1 MIEKVKEKIIGEK
14 GVNLISLTIAV
25 TVILIL
31 TGTIIVS
38 SVSSLK
44 SNKLR
49 NMQADIDNLRDKVS
63 NYYSNYGE
71 IPADK
76 KIEYTNVEHIRSS
89 GVISEVVDTGAF
101 YVIDL
106 SAIENV
112 TLNYGKDYDKIRNG
126 EATTEEEINK
136 LTDLYIIN
144 GESHNIFYVAGIEL
158 DGEKFY
164 TDYTSEEADTVAVD
178 LRYVDG
184 VKIPEDFYYVGGS
197 KEEGLVISDVQGDD
211 LENSKGGNQ
220 FVWIPVENRDLEE
233 DKENF
238 ATDEKEFVDS
248 VNNNKGFYLGRYEA
262 GIEGTDEIDITNNFD
277 DSWAKADS
285 ELWTGW
291 KGGNLVTKKDAKIWN
306 YITVKKAM
314 EVIEEKY
321 NTENIKGRIL
331 SLNAY
336 NKVLEFLGK
345 ANDTSN
351 FSDWGNRLNS
361 EFNIDSP
368 NAKEFIN
375 ERDVLKYVEFS
386 GTKKANE
393 PHLLTSGASERN
405 KIKNIY
411 DLSGNVWEYTTNI
424 NKIENNTTYINYV
437 SGSAFGDEKIITNNT
452 MNVANDDMGFR
463 VVLYIPEIFEI
474 QNERITK
481 NEEGTIN
488 LNTQIEGT
496 KGYINFDVVPKEG
509 YTLESISP
517 KLPYKVTE
525 NGKYTF
531 TIKLKNE
538 IGKEIEVKHTVKVNN
553 YVTNPNYWIR
563 FNGGSHI
570 EFSNVNQ
577 NTFYNHFTIAIKVKI
592 NRKEQASKNY
602 MGLWGNHVGNEGL
615 NMQFRETTTTI
626 LGTADMTNY
635 YDRWVDIVE
644 TFNGS
649 SMKVYIDG
657 ELKSTQSTTRRP
669 YKGFNVGTS
678 YLNSDRQML
687 GEMSC
692 LKIWN
697 KALTDEEVAEMD
709 LFKEDVNVG
718 KDSVYFNLN
727 LKSKKEVE
735 SLGGK
740 FVGSDYKFFEN

>member
-76 KIEYTNVEHIRSS
+76 KIEYTNIEHIRSS

-164 TDYTSEEADTVAVD
+164 TDYTSEEVDTVAVD

-184 VKIPEDFYYVGGS
+184 VKIPEGFYYVGGS

-220 FVWIPVENRDLEE
+220 FVWIPVEEGDLEE

-262 GIEGTDEIDITNNFD
+262 GIEGTEEIDISEIDKEWHVKT
-277 DSWAKADS
+277 

-291 KGGNLVTKKDAKIWN
+291 EGGNLVTKKDAKIWD

-345 ANDTSN
+345 DKESD
-351 FSDWGNRLNS
+351 FSDWGNCLNS
-361 EFNIDSP
+361 EFNMDSQ
-368 NAKEFIN
+368 NAQAFN
-375 ERDVLKYVEFS
+375 RSTLKYEKFS
-386 GTKKANE
+386 GTKQTNE
-393 PHLLTSGASERN
+393 PHLLTSGTSERN

-411 DLSGNVWEYTTNI
+411 DFAGNVSEYTSSI
-424 NKIENNTTYINYV
+424 NKVENSKVYFNYFGPSYAFNGDKFNYYNTTY
-437 SGSAFGDEKIITNNT
+437 T
-452 MNVANDDMGFR
+452 ANIDMGFR

-481 NEEGTIN
+481 NKEGTIN

-496 KGYINFDVVPKEG
+496 EGYINFDVIPKEG

-517 KLPYKVTE
+517 KLPYKITE

-538 IGKEIEVKHTVKVNN
+538 IGKEIEVKHTVNVDN

-570 EFSNVNQ
+570 EFSNIDQ
-577 NTFYNHFTIAIKVKI
+577 NKIYNNYTIAIKVKI

-602 MGLWGNHVGNEGL
+602 MGLWGNHLNNEGI

-626 LGTADMTNY
+626 LGTADMANY
-635 YDRWVDIVE
+635 YDKWVDIVE

-649 SMKVYIDG
+649 TMKVYIDG
-657 ELKSTQSTTRRP
+657 ELKATQSTTRKP
-669 YKGFNVGTS
+669 YPGFNVGTS
-678 YLNSDRQML
+678 FLNSDRQML

-692 LKIWN
+692 FKIWD
-697 KALTDEEVAEMD
+697 KVLTDEEVAEMD
-709 LFKEDVNVG
+709 LFREDVNVG

-740 FVGSDYKFFEN
+740 FVGSDYKFYEN

>member
-158 DGEKFY
+158 DGVKFY

-220 FVWIPVENRDLEE
+220 FVWIPVENSDLEE

-262 GIEGTDEIDITNNFD
+262 GIEGTEEIDISEIDKEWHVKT
-277 DSWAKADS
+277 

-291 KGGNLVTKKDAKIWN
+291 EGGNLVTKKDAKIWD

-345 ANDTSN
+345 DKETD
-351 FSDWGNRLNS
+351 FSDWGNCLNS

-368 NAKEFIN
+368 NAQAFNNSI
-375 ERDVLKYVEFS
+375 LKYEIFS
-386 GTKKANE
+386 GTKNANVKC
-393 PHLLTSGASERN
+393 LLTTGASERN

-411 DLSGNVWEYTTNI
+411 DFSGNASEYTSSI
-424 NKIENNTTYINYV
+424 NKIENSKVYFNYKGPSMAFNGDKIDYYNTTY
-437 SGSAFGDEKIITNNT
+437 T
-452 MNVANDDMGFR
+452 ANWDMGFR
-463 VVLYIPEIFEI
+463 VVLYMPEIFEI

-496 KGYINFDVVPKEG
+496 EGYINFDVIPKEG
-509 YTLESISP
+509 YSLESISP
-517 KLPYKVTE
+517 KLPYEVTE

-538 IGKEIEVKHTVKVNN
+538 IGKEIEVKHTVNVDN

-577 NTFYNHFTIAIKVKI
+577 NDFYNHYTIAIKVKI

-602 MGLWGNHVGNEGL
+602 MGLWGNHLNNEGI

-626 LGTADMTNY
+626 LGTADMANY
-635 YDRWVDIVE
+635 YDKWVDIVE

-649 SMKVYIDG
+649 TMKVYIDG
-657 ELKSTQSTTRRP
+657 ELKATQSTTRKP
-669 YKGFNVGTS
+669 YSGFNVGTS
-678 YLNSDRQML
+678 FLNSDRQML

-692 LKIWN
+692 FKIWD
-697 KALTDEEVAEMD
+697 KVLTDEEVAEMD
-709 LFKEDVNVG
+709 LFREDVNVG

-727 LKSKKEVE
+727 FKSKAQVE

-740 FVGSDYKFFEN
+740 FVGSDYKFYEN

>member
-1 MIEKVKEKIIGEK
+1 MIQKLKEKIIEVK

-31 TGTIIVS
+31 TGVIIVNS
-38 SVSSLK
+38 LSSLK

-63 NYYSNYGE
+63 NYYSRYGE

-76 KIEYTNVEHIRSS
+76 NIEYTNIEQIKSS

-106 SAIENV
+106 EAIENV
-112 TLNYGKDYDKIRNG
+112 TLNYGKDYEKIKNG

-164 TDYTSEEADTVAVD
+164 TDYTSEEVDTVAVD

-184 VKIPEDFYYVGGS
+184 VKIPEGFYYAGGN
-197 KEEGLVISDVQGDD
+197 KEDGLVISDVQGDD

-220 FVWIPVENRDLEE
+220 FVWIPVENGDLEE

-262 GIEGTDEIDITNNFD
+262 GIEGTDDIDISELDEEWHVQT
-277 DSWAKADS
+277 

-291 KGGNLVTKKDAKIWN
+291 KGGNLVTKKDAKIWDF
-306 YITVKKAM
+306 ITVKKAM

-345 ANDTSN
+345 DKETD
-351 FSDWGNRLNS
+351 FSDWGNCLNS

-368 NAKEFIN
+368 NAQVFN
-375 ERDVLKYVEFS
+375 NSTLKYEKFS
-386 GTKKANE
+386 GTKNANVKCFF
-393 PHLLTSGASERN
+393 TAGASERN
-405 KIKNIY
+405 KLKNIY
-411 DLSGNVWEYTTNI
+411 DFVGNASEYTSSI
-424 NKIENNTTYINYV
+424 NKIENSKVYFNYKGPSMAFNGDKIDYHNTTY
-437 SGSAFGDEKIITNNT
+437 T
-452 MNVANDDMGFR
+452 ANWDMGFR

-474 QNERITK
+474 KNERITK

-496 KGYINFDVVPKEG
+496 EGYINFDVIPKEG
-509 YTLESISP
+509 YSLESISP
-517 KLPYKVTE
+517 KLPYEVTE

-538 IGKEIEVKHTVKVNN
+538 IGKEIEVKHTVNVDN

-615 NMQFRETTTTI
+615 NMQFKETTTTI
-626 LGTADMTNY
+626 LGTADMENY
-635 YDRWVDIVE
+635 YDKWVDIVE

-649 SMKVYIDG
+649 SVKVYIDG

-669 YKGFNVGTS
+669 YTGFNVGTS

>member
-158 DGEKFY
+158 DGVKFY

-220 FVWIPVENRDLEE
+220 FVWIPVENSDLEE

-262 GIEGTDEIDITNNFD
+262 GIEGTEEIDISEIDKEWHVKT
-277 DSWAKADS
+277 

-291 KGGNLVTKKDAKIWN
+291 EGGNLVTKKDAKIWD

-345 ANDTSN
+345 DKETD
-351 FSDWGNRLNS
+351 FSDWGNCLNS

-368 NAKEFIN
+368 NAQAFNNSI
-375 ERDVLKYVEFS
+375 LKYEIFS
-386 GTKKANE
+386 GTKNANVKC
-393 PHLLTSGASERN
+393 LLTTGASERN

-411 DLSGNVWEYTTNI
+411 DFSGNASEYTSSI
-424 NKIENNTTYINYV
+424 NKIENSKVYFNYKGPSMAFNGDKIDYYNTTY
-437 SGSAFGDEKIITNNT
+437 T
-452 MNVANDDMGFR
+452 ANWDMGFR
-463 VVLYIPEIFEI
+463 VVLYMPEIFEI

-496 KGYINFDVVPKEG
+496 EGYINFDVIPKEG
-509 YTLESISP
+509 YSLESISP
-517 KLPYKVTE
+517 KLPYEVTE

-538 IGKEIEVKHTVKVNN
+538 IGKEIEVKHTVKVDN

-615 NMQFRETTTTI
+615 NMQFKETTTTI
-626 LGTADMTNY
+626 LGTADMENY

-649 SMKVYIDG
+649 SIKVYIDG

-669 YKGFNVGTS
+669 YTGFNVGTS

>member
-1 MIEKVKEKIIGEK
+1 M
-14 GVNLISLTIAV
+14 
-25 TVILIL
+25 
-31 TGTIIVS
+31 
-38 SVSSLK
+38 
-44 SNKLR
+44 
-49 NMQADIDNLRDKVS
+49 
-63 NYYSNYGE
+63 
-71 IPADK
+71 
-76 KIEYTNVEHIRSS
+76 
-89 GVISEVVDTGAF
+89 
-101 YVIDL
+101 
-106 SAIENV
+106 
-112 TLNYGKDYDKIRNG
+112 
-126 EATTEEEINK
+126 
-136 LTDLYIIN
+136 
-144 GESHNIFYVAGIEL
+144 
-158 DGEKFY
+158 
-164 TDYTSEEADTVAVD
+164 
-178 LRYVDG
+178 
-184 VKIPEDFYYVGGS
+184 
-197 KEEGLVISDVQGDD
+197 
-211 LENSKGGNQ
+211 
-220 FVWIPVENRDLEE
+220 
-233 DKENF
+233 
-238 ATDEKEFVDS
+238 DS

-262 GIEGTDEIDITNNFD
+262 GIEGTEEIDISEIDKEWHVKT
-277 DSWAKADS
+277 

-291 KGGNLVTKKDAKIWN
+291 EGGNLVTKKDAKIWD

-314 EVIEEKY
+314 EVIEGKY

-345 ANDTSN
+345 DKESD
-351 FSDWGNRLNS
+351 FSDWGNCLNS
-361 EFNIDSP
+361 EFNMDSQ
-368 NAKEFIN
+368 NAQAFN
-375 ERDVLKYVEFS
+375 RSTLKYEKFS
-386 GTKKANE
+386 GIKKANE
-393 PHLLTSGASERN
+393 AHLLTSGASERN

-411 DLSGNVWEYTTNI
+411 DFAGNVSEYTSSI
-424 NKIENNTTYINYV
+424 NKIENSEVYFNYFGPSYAFNGDEFNYYNTTYT
-437 SGSAFGDEKIITNNT
+437 A
-452 MNVANDDMGFR
+452 NVDMGFR

-496 KGYINFDVVPKEG
+496 KGYINFDVIPKEG

-538 IGKEIEVKHTVKVNN
+538 IGKEIEVKHTVKVDN

-615 NMQFRETTTTI
+615 NMQFKETTTTI
-626 LGTADMTNY
+626 LGTADMENY
-635 YDRWVDIVE
+635 YDKWVDIVE

-649 SMKVYIDG
+649 TMKVYIDG
-657 ELKSTQSTTRRP
+657 ELKATQSTTRKP
-669 YKGFNVGTS
+669 YPGFNVGTS
-678 YLNSDRQML
+678 FLNSDRQML

>member
-76 KIEYTNVEHIRSS
+76 KIEYTNIEHIRSS

-164 TDYTSEEADTVAVD
+164 TDYTSEEVDTVAVD

-184 VKIPEDFYYVGGS
+184 VKIPEGFYYVGGS

-220 FVWIPVENRDLEE
+220 FVWIPVEEGDLEE

-262 GIEGTDEIDITNNFD
+262 GIEGTEEIDISEIDKEWHVKT
-277 DSWAKADS
+277 

-291 KGGNLVTKKDAKIWN
+291 EGGNLVTKKDAKIWD

-345 ANDTSN
+345 DKESD
-351 FSDWGNRLNS
+351 FSDWGNCLNS
-361 EFNIDSP
+361 EFNMDSQ
-368 NAKEFIN
+368 NAQAFN
-375 ERDVLKYVEFS
+375 RSTLKYEKFS
-386 GTKKANE
+386 GTKQTNE
-393 PHLLTSGASERN
+393 PHLLTSGTSERN

-411 DLSGNVWEYTTNI
+411 DFAGNVSEYTSSI
-424 NKIENNTTYINYV
+424 NKVENSKVYFNYFGPSYAFNGDKFNYYNTTY
-437 SGSAFGDEKIITNNT
+437 T
-452 MNVANDDMGFR
+452 ANIDMGFR

-481 NEEGTIN
+481 NKEGTIN

-496 KGYINFDVVPKEG
+496 EGYINFDVIPKEG

-517 KLPYKVTE
+517 KLPYKITE

-538 IGKEIEVKHTVKVNN
+538 IGKEIEVKHTVNVDN

-570 EFSNVNQ
+570 EFSNIDQ
-577 NTFYNHFTIAIKVKI
+577 NKIYNNYTIAIKVKI

-602 MGLWGNHVGNEGL
+602 MGLWGNHLNNEGI

-626 LGTADMTNY
+626 LGTADMANY
-635 YDRWVDIVE
+635 YDKWVDIVE

-649 SMKVYIDG
+649 TMKVYIDG
-657 ELKSTQSTTRRP
+657 ELKATQSTTRKP
-669 YKGFNVGTS
+669 YPGFNVGTS
-678 YLNSDRQML
+678 FLNSDRQML

-692 LKIWN
+692 FKIWD
-697 KALTDEEVAEMD
+697 KVLTDEEVAEMD
-709 LFKEDVNVG
+709 LFREDVNVG

-727 LKSKKEVE
+727 FKSKAQVE

-740 FVGSDYKFFEN
+740 FVGSDYKFYEN

>member
-1 MIEKVKEKIIGEK
+1 MIQKLKEKIIEVK

-31 TGTIIVS
+31 TGVIIVNS
-38 SVSSLK
+38 LSSLK

-63 NYYSNYGE
+63 NYYSRYGE

-76 KIEYTNVEHIRSS
+76 NIEYTNIEQIKSS

-106 SAIENV
+106 EAIENV
-112 TLNYGKDYDKIRNG
+112 TLNYGKDYEKIKNG

-164 TDYTSEEADTVAVD
+164 TDYTSEEVDTVAVD

-184 VKIPEDFYYVGGS
+184 VKIPEGFYYAGGN
-197 KEEGLVISDVQGDD
+197 KEDGLVISDVQGDD

-220 FVWIPVENRDLEE
+220 FVWIPVENGDLEE

-262 GIEGTDEIDITNNFD
+262 GIEGTEEIDISEIDKEWHVKT
-277 DSWAKADS
+277 

-291 KGGNLVTKKDAKIWN
+291 EGGNLVTKKDAKIWD

-314 EVIEEKY
+314 EVIEGKY

-345 ANDTSN
+345 DKESD
-351 FSDWGNRLNS
+351 FSDWGNCLNS
-361 EFNIDSP
+361 EFNMDSQ
-368 NAKEFIN
+368 NAQAFN
-375 ERDVLKYVEFS
+375 RSTLKYEKFS
-386 GTKKANE
+386 GIKKANE
-393 PHLLTSGASERN
+393 AHLLTSGASERN

-411 DLSGNVWEYTTNI
+411 DFAGNVSEYTSSI
-424 NKIENNTTYINYV
+424 NKIENSEVYFNYFGPSYAFNGDEFNYYNTTYT
-437 SGSAFGDEKIITNNT
+437 A
-452 MNVANDDMGFR
+452 NVDMGFR

-496 KGYINFDVVPKEG
+496 KGYINFDVIPKEG

-538 IGKEIEVKHTVKVNN
+538 IGKEIEVKHTVKVDN

-615 NMQFRETTTTI
+615 NMQFKETTTTI
-626 LGTADMTNY
+626 LGTADMENY
-635 YDRWVDIVE
+635 YDKWVDIVE

-649 SMKVYIDG
+649 TMKVYIDG
-657 ELKSTQSTTRRP
+657 ELKATQSTTRKP
-669 YKGFNVGTS
+669 YPGFNVGTS
-678 YLNSDRQML
+678 FLNSDRQML

>member
-1 MIEKVKEKIIGEK
+1 MIEKVKEKIIEEK

-76 KIEYTNVEHIRSS
+76 KIEYTNIEHIRSS

-184 VKIPEDFYYVGGS
+184 VKIPEGFYYVGGS

-220 FVWIPVENRDLEE
+220 FVWIPVEEGNLEE

-262 GIEGTDEIDITNNFD
+262 GIEGTEEIDISEIDKEWHVKT
-277 DSWAKADS
+277 

-291 KGGNLVTKKDAKIWN
+291 KGGNLVTKKDAKIWD

-314 EVIEEKY
+314 EVIEGKY

-345 ANDTSN
+345 DKESD
-351 FSDWGNRLNS
+351 FSDWGNCLNS
-361 EFNIDSP
+361 EFNMDSQ
-368 NAKEFIN
+368 NAQAFN
-375 ERDVLKYVEFS
+375 RSTLKYEKFS
-386 GTKKANE
+386 GTKQTNE
-393 PHLLTSGASERN
+393 PHLLTSGTSERN

-411 DLSGNVWEYTTNI
+411 DFAGNVSEYTSSI
-424 NKIENNTTYINYV
+424 NKVENSKVYFNYFGPSYAFNGDEFNYYNTTYT
-437 SGSAFGDEKIITNNT
+437 A
-452 MNVANDDMGFR
+452 NVDMGFR
-463 VVLYIPEIFEI
+463 VVLYMPEIFEI

-496 KGYINFDVVPKEG
+496 EGYINFDVIPKEG
-509 YTLESISP
+509 YSLESISP
-517 KLPYKVTE
+517 KLPYEVTE

-538 IGKEIEVKHTVKVNN
+538 IGKEIEVKHTVNVDN

-570 EFSNVNQ
+570 EFSNIDQ
-577 NTFYNHFTIAIKVKI
+577 NKIYNNYTIAIKVKI

-602 MGLWGNHVGNEGL
+602 MGLWGNHLNNEGI

-626 LGTADMTNY
+626 LGTADMANY
-635 YDRWVDIVE
+635 YDKWVDIVE

-649 SMKVYIDG
+649 TMKVYIDG
-657 ELKSTQSTTRRP
+657 ELKATQSTTRKP
-669 YKGFNVGTS
+669 YSGFNVGTS
-678 YLNSDRQML
+678 FLNSDRQML

-692 LKIWN
+692 FKIWD
-697 KALTDEEVAEMD
+697 KVLTDEEVAEMD
-709 LFKEDVNVG
+709 LFREDVNVG

-727 LKSKKEVE
+727 FKSKAQVE

-740 FVGSDYKFFEN
+740 FVGSDYKFYEN

>member
-1 MIEKVKEKIIGEK
+1 MIEKVKEKIIAEK

-63 NYYSNYGE
+63 NYYSQYGE

-76 KIEYTNVEHIRSS
+76 KIEYTNIEHIRSS

-184 VKIPEDFYYVGGS
+184 VKIPEGFYYVGGS

-220 FVWIPVENRDLEE
+220 FVWIPVEEGNLEE

-262 GIEGTDEIDITNNFD
+262 GIEGTEEIDISEIDKEWHVKT
-277 DSWAKADS
+277 

-291 KGGNLVTKKDAKIWN
+291 KGGNLVTKKDAKIWD

-314 EVIEEKY
+314 EVIEGKY

-345 ANDTSN
+345 DKESD
-351 FSDWGNRLNS
+351 FSDWGNCLNS
-361 EFNIDSP
+361 EFNMDSQ
-368 NAKEFIN
+368 NAQAFN
-375 ERDVLKYVEFS
+375 RSTLKYEKFS
-386 GTKKANE
+386 GTKQTNE
-393 PHLLTSGASERN
+393 PHLLTSGTSERN

-411 DLSGNVWEYTTNI
+411 DFAGNVSEYTSSI
-424 NKIENNTTYINYV
+424 NKVENSKVYFNYFGPSYAFNGDEFNYYNTTYT
-437 SGSAFGDEKIITNNT
+437 A
-452 MNVANDDMGFR
+452 NVDMGFR
-463 VVLYIPEIFEI
+463 VVLYMPEIFEI

-496 KGYINFDVVPKEG
+496 EGYINFDVIPKEG
-509 YTLESISP
+509 YSLESISP
-517 KLPYKVTE
+517 KLPYEVTE

-538 IGKEIEVKHTVKVNN
+538 IGKEIEVKHTVNVDN

-570 EFSNVNQ
+570 EFSNIDQ
-577 NTFYNHFTIAIKVKI
+577 NKIYNNYTIAIKVKI

-602 MGLWGNHVGNEGL
+602 MGLWGNHLNNEGI

-626 LGTADMTNY
+626 LGTADMANY
-635 YDRWVDIVE
+635 YDKWVDIVE

-649 SMKVYIDG
+649 TMKVYIDG
-657 ELKSTQSTTRRP
+657 ELKSTQSTTRKP
-669 YKGFNVGTS
+669 YSGFNVGTS
-678 YLNSDRQML
+678 FLNSDRQML

-692 LKIWN
+692 FKIWD
-697 KALTDEEVAEMD
+697 KVLTDEEVAEMD
-709 LFKEDVNVG
+709 LFREDVNVG

-727 LKSKKEVE
+727 FKSKAQVE

-740 FVGSDYKFFEN
+740 FVGSDYKFYEN

>member
-1 MIEKVKEKIIGEK
+1 MIEGLKKKIIEVK

-31 TGTIIVS
+31 TGIIIVNS
-38 SVSSLK
+38 LSSLK

-63 NYYSNYGE
+63 NYYSQYGE

-76 KIEYTNVEHIRSS
+76 NIEYTNVEQIRNS
-89 GVISEVVDTGAF
+89 GVISEVADIGAF

-106 SAIENV
+106 AAIENV
-112 TLNYGKDYDKIRNG
+112 TLNYGKDYEKIRNG
-126 EATTEEEINK
+126 EATTEEGINK

-164 TDYTSEEADTVAVD
+164 TDYTSEEVDTVAVD
-178 LRYVDG
+178 LRYVNG
-184 VKIPEDFYYVGGS
+184 VKIPEGFYYVGGS

-220 FVWIPVENRDLEE
+220 FVWIPVENGDLEE

-262 GIEGTDEIDITNNFD
+262 GIEETDDIDISELD
-277 DSWAKADS
+277 DEYHVQT

-306 YITVKKAM
+306 YITVKKSM

-345 ANDTSN
+345 DKETD
-351 FSDWGNRLNS
+351 FSDWGNCLNS

-368 NAKEFIN
+368 NAQAFNNDILKMEDFQGIKEMN
-375 ERDVLKYVEFS
+375 KS
-386 GTKKANE
+386 A
-393 PHLLTSGASERN
+393 LLTAGASERN

-411 DLSGNVWEYTTNI
+411 DFAGNSLEYTSSI
-424 NKIENNTTYINYV
+424 NEVSTEKEIYFNY
-437 SGSAFGDEKIITNNT
+437 FGPSC
-452 MNVANDDMGFR
+452 VANGDIIDSVNTIYTANADMGFR

-496 KGYINFDVVPKEG
+496 EGYINFDVVPKEG

-538 IGKEIEVKHTVKVNN
+538 IGKEIEVKHTVKVDN

-577 NTFYNHFTIAIKVKI
+577 NDFYNNYTIAIKVKI
-592 NRKEQASKNY
+592 NREEQASKRY
-602 MGLWGNHVGNEGL
+602 MGLWGNHLDTEGL
-615 NMQFRETTTTI
+615 LMQFDDTNPVI
-626 LGTADMTNY
+626 GWAPDFTNY
-635 YDRWVDIVE
+635 YDKWTDIVD
-644 TFNGS
+644 TFDGTTFKRYVNGTIVS
-649 SMKVYIDG
+649 SVPK
-657 ELKSTQSTTRRP
+657 TQLP
-669 YKGFNVGTS
+669 YPGFNVGTS

-740 FVGSDYKFFEN
+740 FVGSDYKFYEN

>member
-1 MIEKVKEKIIGEK
+1 MKVFLKKNK
-14 GVNLISLTIAV
+14 GISLISLTIAV

-63 NYYSNYGE
+63 NYYSQYGE

-76 KIEYTNVEHIRSS
+76 KIEYTNIEHIRSS

-184 VKIPEDFYYVGGS
+184 VKIPEGFYYVGGS

-220 FVWIPVENRDLEE
+220 FVWIPVEEGNLEE

-262 GIEGTDEIDITNNFD
+262 GIEGTEEIDISEIDKEWHVKT
-277 DSWAKADS
+277 

-291 KGGNLVTKKDAKIWN
+291 KGGNLVTKKDAKIWD

-314 EVIEEKY
+314 EVIEGKY

-345 ANDTSN
+345 DKESD
-351 FSDWGNRLNS
+351 FSDWGNCLNS
-361 EFNIDSP
+361 EFNMDSQ
-368 NAKEFIN
+368 NAQAFN
-375 ERDVLKYVEFS
+375 RSTLKYEKFS
-386 GTKKANE
+386 GTKQTNE
-393 PHLLTSGASERN
+393 PHLLTSGTSERN

-411 DLSGNVWEYTTNI
+411 DFAGNVSEYTSSI
-424 NKIENNTTYINYV
+424 NKVENSKVYFNYFGPSYAFNGDEFNYYNTTYT
-437 SGSAFGDEKIITNNT
+437 A
-452 MNVANDDMGFR
+452 NVDMGFR
-463 VVLYIPEIFEI
+463 VVLYMPEIFEI

-496 KGYINFDVVPKEG
+496 EGYINFDVIPKEG
-509 YTLESISP
+509 YSLESISP
-517 KLPYKVTE
+517 KLPYEVTE

-538 IGKEIEVKHTVKVNN
+538 IGKEIEVKHTVNVDN

-570 EFSNVNQ
+570 EFSNIDQ
-577 NTFYNHFTIAIKVKI
+577 NKIYNNYTIAIKVKI

-602 MGLWGNHVGNEGL
+602 MGLWGNHLNNEGI

-626 LGTADMTNY
+626 LGTADMANY
-635 YDRWVDIVE
+635 YDKWVDIVE

-649 SMKVYIDG
+649 TMKVYIDG
-657 ELKSTQSTTRRP
+657 ELKSTQSTTRKP
-669 YKGFNVGTS
+669 YSGFNVGTS
-678 YLNSDRQML
+678 FLNSDRQML

-692 LKIWN
+692 FKIWD
-697 KALTDEEVAEMD
+697 KVLTDEEVAEMD
-709 LFKEDVNVG
+709 LFREDVNVG

-727 LKSKKEVE
+727 FKSKAQVE

-740 FVGSDYKFFEN
+740 FVGSDYKFYEN